1 MKKAII
7 VRKSGSKTSSNS
19 GILVPQILLPLKE
32 LFDGITGKM
41 KQKRCLALIVCM
53 LFLNFALTGQDIRIQ
68 SFLDQYNPDSV
79 QTQIKRLSGEIPVV
93 VNGQALTIHSRL
105 YNNPGNENTFQY
117 CKQLFSGLGYVTG
130 QQVFSTNGK
139 NLFAVKTGTTFPERV
154 CIIGAH
160 YDDVPTGSIAP
171 GADDNASGVAAVL
184 EIARI
189 MSASDFPNTLVFA
202 LWDEE
207 ELGLIGS
214 DAYTE
219 GTIHGKTLL
228 GYINLDMIG
237 WDGNNDR
244 KTELQVRPVA
254 NSLSLASLVLEAREE
269 YGISLELKVVNPGS
283 VNTDHYSFWK
293 KGLTAVGINEEYTG
307 DFNPNYHSTG
317 DLFSELNLL
326 YLDEN
331 VKLVLASF
339 STLAYS
345 MTNNEALEHLLV
357 YPNPASEEIHLNFG
371 KSIDSPITFKVS
383 DNTGRVLIHE
393 IRQNTHEILLD
404 VSSLATGRYL
414 VTLFIDG
421 ETNTFS
427 IVKD

>member
-1 MKKAII
+1 MAF
-7 VRKSGSKTSSNS
+7 V
-19 GILVPQILLPLKE
+19 V
-32 LFDGITGKM
+32 F
-41 KQKRCLALIVCM
+41 M
-53 LFLNFALTGQDIRIQ
+53 LFMNLFSIGQDERIQ
-68 SFLDQYNPDSV
+68 SFLDQYDPDSV
-79 QTQIKRLSGEIPVV
+79 QTQIKKLSGEIPVV
-93 VNGQALTIHSRL
+93 VNGQTLTIHSRL

-117 CKQLFSGLGYVTG
+117 CKQIFSDWGYVTG
-130 QQVFSTNGK
+130 QQIFSANGK
-139 NLFAVKTGTTFPERV
+139 NFFAVKTGTTFPERV

-189 MSASDFPNTLVFA
+189 MSSSDFPNTLVFA

-214 DAYTE
+214 SAYTE
-219 GTIHGKTLL
+219 ATIHGKNLL

-244 KTELQVRPVA
+244 KTELQVRPVG
-254 NSLSLASLVLEAREE
+254 NSLSLASLVLKAQQE
-269 YGISLELKVVNPGS
+269 YGINLELKVVNPGS

-293 KGLTAVGINEEYTG
+293 KGFTAVGINEEYTG
-307 DFNPNYHSTG
+307 DFNPYYHSTN
-317 DLFSELNLL
+317 DLFSALNLP

-339 STLAYS
+339 SKLAYS

-357 YPNPASEEIHLNFG
+357 YPNPASEEIHLDFG
-371 KSIDSPITFKVS
+371 KTINSPITFKVS
-383 DNTGRVLIHE
+383 DNTGRVLINE

-404 VSSLATGRYL
+404 VSLLEAGRYFVSL
-414 VTLFIDG
+414 CIDG
-421 ETNTFS
+421 ETNVFS
-427 IVKD
+427 IIKN